1 MSILRKKKIC
11 IQCKKDKYIF
21 SKGRC
26 KECAAL
32 VSSAVKRTRKKEK
45 KETVAQLKKKLDE
58 IFSKFIRLR
67 NADDNGMVECYTSGK
82 IIHYKESHAGHF
94 IVRSHLGTRWNEINV
109 QVQSV
114 EQNIYR
120 SGNPQEFG
128 RRIIQDYGIEEY
140 EKLFELSKKTIKV
153 DRFFYENM
161 IAHYSSEV
169 EKLKI
174 KYE

>member
-1 MSILRKKKIC
+1 MIK
-11 IQCKKDKYIF
+11 
-21 SKGRC
+21 
-26 KECAAL
+26 
-32 VSSAVKRTRKKEK
+32 
-45 KETVAQLKKKLDE
+45 KKKLTPLPKLKEKLDKV
-58 IFSKFIRLR
+58 FSLYIRLR

-82 IIHYKESHAGHF
+82 MIHYKESHAGHF

-153 DRFFYENM
+153 DRFFYEGM
-161 IAHYSSEV
+161 IQEYT
-169 EKLKI
+169 EKVNELMKR
-174 KYE
+174 YE